1 MARRRIG
8 RRKRVYRGRKRKTV
22 SSRYARPSSL
32 YSIART
38 HVTFVNL
45 AAGVNFGSY
54 AFRLDMLPNFAEIQA
69 LFDSYKIMAIRAT
82 FMPMQNSSEQSTGS
96 FLPTMYCVVDYNDAT
111 APTSI
116 NELAEYP
123 NVKIRRMDRPVSVY
137 FKPKAQLSGST
148 EWRPWIASANSGVN
162 HFGLKM
168 AYDVNAVST
177 IRVFFKFYLKAKG
190 LK

>member
-1 MARRRIG
+1 MAKRRAA
-8 RRKRVYRGRKRKTV
+8 RGRKRAGKRRTK
-22 SSRYARPSSL
+22 RIGFGYLRNRSL
-32 YSIART
+32 FSLART

-45 AAGVNFGSY
+45 AAGVSFGSY
-54 AFRLDMLPNFAEIQA
+54 AFRLDMLPSFAEIQA
-69 LFDSYKIMAIRAT
+69 MFDSYKITGIRAT
-82 FMPMQNSSEQSTGS
+82 FMPMQNSSEQSIGS
-96 FLPTMYCVVDYNDAT
+96 FLPTMYCVTDYNDAT

-123 NVKIRRMDRPVSVY
+123 NVRIKRMDKPVTVSL
-137 FKPKAQLSGST
+137 KPKAQLSGST

-168 AYDVNAVST
+168 AYDCNAVTT
-177 IRVFFKFYLKAKG
+177 IRVFFKFYLQLKG